1 MHIDLFFLYNGT
13 GDVMKKVKVN
23 QELCIGCGACQ
34 AIAESVFQLNDE
46 GFAETKKE
54 SNTVDTMEEELKN
67 DVMDALEG
75 CPTSAI
81 FMEEQEEKE
90 AA

>member
-1 MHIDLFFLYNGT
+1 MHIYLLFLYNGY

-23 QELCIGCGACQ
+23 KELCIGCGACQ
-34 AIAESVFQLNDE
+34 AIVDSVFQLNDE

-54 SNTVDTMEEELKN
+54 NNTVDTMDEALKN
-67 DVMDALEG
+67 EVMDALEG

-81 FMEEQEEKE
+81 FIEEEQERE

>member
-1 MHIDLFFLYNGT
+1 MHIYLFFLYNEY

-23 QELCIGCGACQ
+23 QDLCIGCGACQ
-34 AIAESVFQLNDE
+34 AIVDSVFQLNDE
-46 GFAETKKE
+46 GFAETKE
-54 SNTVDTMEEELKN
+54 ETNTVDTMDEELKN

-81 FMEEQEEKE
+81 FIEEEKE
-90 AA
+90 EAA